1 MIKNYETV
9 DFHELEEIKGG
20 FLPGAL
26 AIAWGVTKAVGIVG
40 ATATSICRGE
50 SCKKSRGLDCIPFLI
65 E

>member
-26 AIAWGVTKAVGIVG
+26 ALAWGVTKAVGIVG
-40 ATATSICRGE
+40 ATATTVYVGGKAVKRAGE
-50 SCKKSRGLDCIPFLI
+50 WVVSHF
-65 E
+65 

>member
-9 DFHELEEIKGG
+9 DLHELEEIKGG

-40 ATATSICRGE
+40 ATATTVYVGGKAVKRAGDWIVSH
-50 SCKKSRGLDCIPFLI
+50 F
-65 E
+65 

>member
-40 ATATSICRGE
+40 ATATTVYVGGKAVKRAGDWIVSH
-50 SCKKSRGLDCIPFLI
+50 F
-65 E
+65 

>member
-26 AIAWGVTKAVGIVG
+26 ALAWGVTKAVGIVG
-40 ATATSICRGE
+40 ATATTVYVGGKAVKRAGDWIVSH
-50 SCKKSRGLDCIPFLI
+50 F
-65 E
+65 

>member
-40 ATATSICRGE
+40 ATATTVYVGGKAVKRAGE
-50 SCKKSRGLDCIPFLI
+50 WVVSHF
-65 E
+65 